1 MMIACDFN
9 CQDVVYQRH
18 FMQVDLKT
26 AANIRLVMISEACPV
41 DLADYFDGGEN
52 SRFLRNTNQAF
63 KGAGYEFHTFE
74 DYLQAGIYLTTA
86 IKCAKQG
93 YLVSSQTLENCSNLL
108 EMELGQFPN
117 VKVMLLMGDFA
128 IKAVNAIYKRR
139 FKTRVIPAGS
149 TYKIRGG
156 VFEQAGVRFF
166 PSYTQ
171 TGDSYGI
178 EKSKV
183 KMIEEDIKAAMRLL
197 QSLEKGV

>member
-1 MMIACDFN
+1 MMITCDFN
-9 CQDVVYQRH
+9 CQDVVYQKH
-18 FMQVDLKT
+18 FLKIDPIN
-26 AANIRLVMISEACPV
+26 ASGIRMVMVSEACPV
-41 DLADYFDGGEN
+41 DLADYFDGGERA
-52 SRFLRNTNQAF
+52 RFLQNTNQAF
-63 KGAGYEFHTFE
+63 KSAGYDFHTFE

-93 YLVSSQTLENCSNLL
+93 YLVSAQTLDNCSTLL
-108 EMELGQFPN
+108 EKELGQFPN

-128 IKAVNAIYKRR
+128 IKSVNAIYRR
-139 FKTRVIPAGS
+139 CLKTRVVPAGS

-156 VFEQAGVRFF
+156 VFEQGGVRFF

-171 TGDSYGI
+171 TGDSFGI